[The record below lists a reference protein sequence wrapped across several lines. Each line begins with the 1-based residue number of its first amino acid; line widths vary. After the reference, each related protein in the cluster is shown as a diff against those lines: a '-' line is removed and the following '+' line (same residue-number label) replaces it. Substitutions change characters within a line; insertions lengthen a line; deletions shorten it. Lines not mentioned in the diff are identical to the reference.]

1 MAEEGFSVND
11 FDHLE
16 NAQDVAY
23 GLYDTWHN
31 CWLGDENGP
40 KLFTRADS
48 EKMKGMPQELMARI
62 SAQMTAVQLG
72 WTPGRLQSREYHGD
86 PLVKKD
92 TVDTKM
98 TAVEALRK
106 IEGCDDGSTDG
117 E

>member
-48 EKMKGMPQELMARI
+48 EKMKRMPQELMARI

>member
-1 MAEEGFSVND
+1 MADQEGFSVND
-11 FDHLE
+11 FSHLE
-16 NAQDVAY
+16 QSQDVAY

-31 CWLGDENGP
+31 CWLGDEFGP

-48 EKMKGMPQELMARI
+48 EKCKGMPQETLARI

-86 PLVKKD
+86 AVVLKD

-98 TAVEALRK
+98 SAVEALRK
-106 IEGCDDGSTDG
+106 IENG